1 MPFHFIISPFHFI
14 VCMDVCSHVRPTVG
28 MLGPRNL
35 RVSDE
40 WYTRFR
46 VSWDPAPSRVNGYKL
61 IYQPEGMDMLLW
73 GHTSVIFKKSG
84 TPWRLFIL
92 IISGSDE
99 SLEVL
104 VGDVTS
110 YQLHNLKP
118 GTTYD
123 LKVLAQ
129 YNTGFSEPLIGE
141 GTTCKLMVQFF
152 YLLTTLLWTKWL
164 FLVLTAI
171 LLFWKKKKS
180 INNVSL

>member
-1 MPFHFIISPFHFI
+1 
-14 VCMDVCSHVRPTVG
+14 

-61 IYQPEGMDMLLW
+61 IYQPEGMDTLCYQD
-73 GHTSVIFKKSG
+73 ISG
-84 TPWRLFIL
+84 VYKFRHIWRLFL
-92 IISGSDE
+92 CACVFSGSDQ
-99 SLEVL
+99 SFEVP

-129 YNTGFSEPLIGE
+129 YNTGDSAPLIGE
-141 GTTCKLMVQFF
+141 GTTCKLMIQVF
-152 YLLTTLLWTKWL
+152 
-164 FLVLTAI
+164 I
-171 LLFWKKKKS
+171 G
-180 INNVSL
+180 